1 MTLRLISLNAWGGRV
16 HAPLMQYLKAADPDV
31 LCLQE
36 VTRTPNAAADW
47 LAYRDGAFELPQ
59 RASLYEDV
67 KAVLPGHEAMYA
79 PVARGTLFEGERE
92 VGSEFGLATF
102 VRGSFPIIGQQLGF
116 VHGEFSAGGWG
127 EHPRS
132 RNAHAVRIHRYEI
145 GSAVTIVQM
154 HGLRD
159 LAGKG
164 DTPARLAQAHA
175 LVALIQKVWQPG
187 EQLIVCGDLNL
198 LPGSETF
205 AILGKLGLTD
215 LVTTRGFTNTRTS
228 WYPKDGRY
236 ADYLLVTP
244 DVKVE
249 SFDVVAEPEVSDH
262 RALLLEIG

>member
-16 HAPLMQYLKAADPDV
+16 HAPLMQYLKVADPDV

-36 VTRTPNAAADW
+36 VTHVASYDGGW
-47 LAYRDGAFELPQ
+47 LTFREGDFELPQ
-59 RASLYEDV
+59 RASLLEDV
-67 KAVLPGHEAMYA
+67 TEILPGHRAFFA
-79 PVARGTLFEGERE
+79 PAARGPLYDGDRQ
-92 VGSEFGLATF
+92 VMSEWGLATF
-102 VRGSFPIIGQQLGF
+102 VREDLSVIGQAQGF
-116 VHGEFSAGGWG
+116 IHGDFPLSGFGD
-127 EHPRS
+127 HPRP
-132 RNAHAVRIHRYEI
+132 RNAHAVRIHRYDT
-145 GSAVTIVQM
+145 GSAMTIVQM

-175 LVALIQKVWQPG
+175 LVALIEKVWQPG
-187 EQLIVCGDLNL
+187 EPLVVCGDFNL

-205 AILGKLGLTD
+205 AVLGKLGLTD
-215 LVTTRGFTNTRTS
+215 LVTTRGFIDTRTS

-249 SFDVVAEPEVSDH
+249 NFDVVEEPEVSDH
-262 RALLLEIG
+262 RALLLEIV

>member
-1 MTLRLISLNAWGGRV
+1 MTLRMISLNAWGGRV
-16 HAPLMQYLKAADPDV
+16 HEPLMRYLRDADPDV

-36 VTRTPNAAADW
+36 VTRSPHATSDW
-47 LAYRDGAFELPQ
+47 LVYRDGAFELPQ

-79 PVARGTLFEGERE
+79 PVARGTLLEGERE
-92 VGSEFGLATF
+92 VASEFGLGTF
-102 VRGSFPIIGQQLGF
+102 VRGSFPIIGQHLGF
-116 VHGEFSAGGWG
+116 VHGQFSADGWG
-127 EHPRS
+127 EHPRP
-132 RNAHAVRIHRYEI
+132 RNAHGIRIHRYDT

-175 LVALIQKVWQPG
+175 LVALIENVRQPG
-187 EQLIVCGDLNL
+187 EPLVVCGDFNL
-198 LPGSETF
+198 LPDSETF
-205 AILGKLGLTD
+205 AILGRLGLTD
-215 LVTTRGFTNTRTS
+215 LVTTRGFTDTRTS

-249 SFDVVAEPEVSDH
+249 HFDAVAEPEVSDH
-262 RALLLEIG
+262 RALVLEIA

>member
-1 MTLRLISLNAWGGRV
+1 MRIVSLNAWGGRV
-16 HAPLMQYLKAADPDV
+16 HEPLMRYLGEVEADV

-36 VTRTPNAAADW
+36 VTHVAGHDGGW
-47 LAYRDGAFELPQ
+47 LTFREGDFELPQ
-59 RASLYEDV
+59 RASLLEDV
-67 KAVLPGHEAMYA
+67 TAILPEHRAFFA
-79 PVARGTLFEGERE
+79 PAASGPLYDGDRE
-92 VGSEFGLATF
+92 VASEWGLATF
-102 VRGSFPIIGQQLGF
+102 VRQGFPVIGQVQDFIHGDFPVSGF
-116 VHGEFSAGGWG
+116 GA
-127 EHPRS
+127 HPRP
-132 RNAHAVRIHRYEI
+132 RNAHGIRIFRHDV

-175 LVALIQKVWQPG
+175 LVGLVEKIWRRG
-187 EQLIVCGDLNL
+187 EGLVVCGDLNL

-205 AILGKLGLTD
+205 PILGRLELTD
-215 LVTTRGFTNTRTS
+215 LVTTRGFADTRTS
-228 WYPKDGRY
+228 WYPKGGRY

-249 SFDVVAEPEVSDH
+249 RFDVVAEPEVSDH